1 MDYEKLTVAELKDL
15 LREGGLPLS
24 GKKAELIQRASENHA
39 YLEILADNKKRASG
53 AISRTVIFLASV
65 SLLLS
70 YAIAIDEIIVLSEIS
85 DSFYSDVISES
96 IRIFVFL
103 GFVSVIQYFIIPFQV
118 DNANAI
124 IHSRNSTFI
133 LALISIGIMV
143 SPLISM
149 TPTEALSHSINREH
163 NMWGGM
169 VYFFTI
175 GAGITFF
182 VVSFLLWALFLYLND
197 TLKKNR

>member
-53 AISRTVIFLASV
+53 AINRTIIFLASV

-70 YAIAIDEIIVLSEIS
+70 YAIAIDEIIVLGEIS

-96 IRIFVFL
+96 IRIFSFL
-103 GFVSVIQYFIIPFQV
+103 VLVSVIQYFICLLYTSPSPR
-118 DNANAI
+118 DRTR
-124 IHSRNSTFI
+124 SRMPSS
-133 LALISIGIMV
+133 A
-143 SPLISM
+143 
-149 TPTEALSHSINREH
+149 
-163 NMWGGM
+163 
-169 VYFFTI
+169 
-175 GAGITFF
+175 
-182 VVSFLLWALFLYLND
+182 
-197 TLKKNR
+197 

>member
-1 MDYEKLTVAELKDL
+1 MTVAELKDL

-53 AISRTVIFLASV
+53 ASKRAVIFLASV
-65 SLLLS
+65 SLILS
-70 YAIAIDEIIVLSEIS
+70 YAVAIAEIIVLGEIS

-149 TPTEALSHSINREH
+149 TPTEALSYSINREH
-163 NMWGGM
+163 NMWDGM

-175 GAGITFF
+175 GVGITFF

>member
-53 AISRTVIFLASV
+53 AINRTIIFLASV

-70 YAIAIDEIIVLSEIS
+70 YAIAIDEIIVLGEIS

-96 IRIFVFL
+96 IRIFSFL
-103 GFVSVIQYFIIPFQV
+103 VLVSVIQYFIIPFQ
-118 DNANAI
+118 ACLLY
-124 IHSRNSTFI
+124 T
-133 LALISIGIMV
+133 
-143 SPLISM
+143 SPS
-149 TPTEALSHSINREH
+149 PRDS
-163 NMWGGM
+163 
-169 VYFFTI
+169 
-175 GAGITFF
+175 
-182 VVSFLLWALFLYLND
+182 
-197 TLKKNR
+197 